1 MNDTELRGLFPVQI
15 IRGALLRPDGVAVGL
30 VSGGA
35 PAWDLLALEARGQVG
50 GDYHRLLLALDA
62 PIDVYVVDEAP
73 DLAGEIAILYQRQAH
88 VAHSRQAD
96 VLDEIAGYLTELA
109 QSSGSRTK
117 QVIWAVTAGQAG
129 TTAARRTISSVDV
142 SAVFRRRGQV
152 RAPQPSPAGNGAL
165 VQAVER
171 ARRLA
176 DGLAQLGG
184 TPQPRLLEAEEI
196 ARLLYQLADP
206 VRASRYPLAGTLLD
220 RVRRVVSPIER
231 GLR

>member
-1 MNDTELRGLFPVQI
+1 MKDTELRGLFPTQI
-15 IRGALLRPDGVAVGL
+15 IRGALLRTDGVAVGL

-35 PAWDLLALEARGQVG
+35 PAWDLLAREARGQVG
-50 GDYHRLLLALDA
+50 DDYHRLLLSLDA
-62 PIDVYVVDEAP
+62 PIDVYVVDEAL
-73 DLAGEIAILYQRQAH
+73 DLAGEIAALHRRQAQ
-88 VAHSRQAD
+88 VAHPRQAD
-96 VLDEIAGYLTELA
+96 VLDEIAGYLAELA
-109 QSSGSRTK
+109 QSSGCRAK
-117 QVIWAVTAGQAG
+117 QVIWVVTTGP
-129 TTAARRTISSVDV
+129 AAATGARTISSLDV
-142 SAVFRRRGQV
+142 SALLRRRGQE
-152 RAPQPSPAGNGAL
+152 RAQRPSPVGNAAL

-184 TPQPRLLEAEEI
+184 IPQPRLLESEEI

-220 RVRRVVSPIER
+220 RVRRVVSPIQG

>member
-50 GDYHRLLLALDA
+50 VDYHRLLLALDA

-73 DLAGEIAILYQRQAH
+73 DLAGEIAILHQRQAQ
-88 VAHSRQAD
+88 VAHPRQAD
-96 VLDEIAGYLTELA
+96 VLDEIAGYLAELA
-109 QSSGSRTK
+109 QSSGCRAK
-117 QVIWAVTAGQAG
+117 QVIWAVMAGSAG
-129 TTAARRTISSVDV
+129 ATGSRTISSLDV
-142 SAVFRRRGQV
+142 SAVFRRRGQA
-152 RAPQPSPAGNGAL
+152 RSQRPSPAGNAAL
-165 VQAVER
+165 AQAVER